1 MDRQEAFPAFL
12 KGLPV
17 SRDSAALGARKPGFL
32 TFVQDVLSYAK
43 NRGRCVTE
51 YLSASLD
58 GERIRT
64 HERLGTGR
72 RAIVFVLAVALTGA
86 GGWLLY
92 RNFIYG
98 DVVSVTIALLS
109 FMMIGSGT
117 LMLPTAIFGRR
128 NW

>member
-1 MDRQEAFPAFL
+1 MA
-12 KGLPV
+12 
-17 SRDSAALGARKPGFL
+17 
-32 TFVQDVLSYAK
+32 

-51 YLSASLD
+51 YFPASLD

-64 HERLGTGR
+64 HERLGAGR
-72 RAIVFVLAVALTGA
+72 RAIVFVLAVVLTGA

-109 FMMIGSGT
+109 FMMIGAGAF
-117 LMLPTAIFGRR
+117 MLPTAVFGRR
-128 NW
+128 DW